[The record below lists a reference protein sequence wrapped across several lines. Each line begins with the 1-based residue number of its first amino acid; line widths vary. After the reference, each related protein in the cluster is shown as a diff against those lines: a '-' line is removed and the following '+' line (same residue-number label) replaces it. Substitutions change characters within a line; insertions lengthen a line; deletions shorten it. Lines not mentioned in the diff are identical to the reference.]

1 MVTTRDKVIAY
12 ITHMDSTNE
21 TTRLLVF
28 SQPHA
33 PEAGI
38 QVPAGTVK
46 PGESPDIAVLRVAHE
61 ETGLPGLELVRC
73 LGERTIDMRPWD
85 KDELHR
91 RHFYHLRCPGTP
103 PERWQTTESDP
114 DGTDDP
120 GPIIFALFWAPLP
133 DGVPPLITQQGV
145 LLDVLLESQFQESG
159 LSMRPG
165 D

>member
-28 SQPHA
+28 SHPLA

-46 PGESPDIAVLRVAHE
+46 LGESPEVAVLREAYE
-61 ETGLPGLELVRC
+61 ETGLSGLELVRY

-85 KDELHR
+85 KDELHH

-103 PERWQTTESDP
+103 PEHWQTTELDP

-120 GPIIFALFWAPLP
+120 GPIVFAFLWAPFP
-133 DGVPPLITQQGV
+133 TAVPPLIAEQGV
-145 LLDVLLESQFQESG
+145 LLDALTLNYPSAAG
-159 LSMRPG
+159 P
-165 D
+165 